1 MARDLNYYRA
11 LPYTRRAEKR
21 QEDSEHYWIAWIDEL
36 PGCKTD
42 GSTCVEAM
50 ANLDVAFDDY
60 IEAKMEFKSEIP
72 LPEKLLHQGMAQA
85 LSTESALWTH
95 CLYRLEP
102 DDETPMRRLQS
113 SGAPSDS
120 TDRNKGEA
128 IPMQVKMEQLA
139 VA

>member
-1 MARDLNYYRA
+1 MDKDLSYYRA
-11 LPYTRRAEKR
+11 LPYARRAELQ
-21 QEDSEHYWIAWIDEL
+21 QEDSEHYWVAWIEEL

-60 IEAKMEFKSEIP
+60 VEAKLEFKSEIP
-72 LPEKLLHQGMAQA
+72 LPAKLHQGMDQA
-85 LSTESALWTH
+85 IDVGSGLGTH

-102 DDETPMRRLQS
+102 DDVTPMRRLQS
-113 SGAPSDS
+113 SRPPSDS
-120 TDRNKGEA
+120 ADRNKGEETG
-128 IPMQVKMEQLA
+128 MHVEMEQLA

>member
-72 LPEKLLHQGMAQA
+72 LPAKLHQGMDQA
-85 LSTESALWTH
+85 IDMESGLGAL

-102 DDETPMRRLQS
+102 DGEIPMRRLQS
-113 SGAPSDS
+113 SGPPADS
-120 TDRNKGEA
+120 ADRNKGEETG
-128 IPMQVKMEQLA
+128 MHVEMEQLA

>member
-60 IEAKMEFKSEIP
+60 IEAKLEFESEIP
-72 LPEKLLHQGMAQA
+72 LPVKLHQGMDQA
-85 LSTESALWTH
+85 IDMESGLGAL

-102 DDETPMRRLQS
+102 D
-113 SGAPSDS
+113 
-120 TDRNKGEA
+120 GESLCA
-128 IPMQVKMEQLA
+128 GCNPQGLPRTLLTGTRARKLGCMWRWSNWR
-139 VA
+139 